1 MPYQAETS
9 TIQDPAHRAGAS
21 QAALINASPIESAA
35 PAVRVIPVVD
45 LVHGTVIIAARGRA
59 ERFHHPE
66 PRLLAAALARSV
78 RAARWCS
85 ASQTLTVTVA
95 AVGRAAGRERLFNL
109 VPAA

>member
-1 MPYQAETS
+1 MPYQTET
-9 TIQDPAHRAGAS
+9 TVQAGTS
-21 QAALINASPIESAA
+21 QAALVNASPVQASATET
-35 PAVRVIPVVD
+35 PSPTVRVIPVVD
-45 LVHGTVIIAARGRA
+45 IVHGTVIIVARGRT

-78 RAARWCS
+78 RATRWCF

-95 AVGRAAGRERLFNL
+95 AVGRAAGRERHFSL